1 MAENNLK
8 HKKAKIKKTYKHIIT
23 ALSLLLLIFIIIN
36 IGDRQ
41 QVKIGEISIKEY
53 KSLVGNEEQIMQGQV
68 IVKHV
73 DTQGNSL
80 KEDTILTGNV
90 GEIYTTTREE
100 ISAYKAYGKD
110 PINKIGNFDEKQVT
124 VTYVY
129 TRKTDNVNINNEDN
143 VVTVQILNDQQTTIP
158 EIKMSIV
165 TENENGEKITGGKY
179 IIKDANNLIIRE
191 ATSYAEKLL
200 VGSIQLTEEGTEKYY
215 IVENQ
220 NPEGYEV
227 LEGIIEVEL
236 NKILNSTNKYDIIA
250 NILQPNENVSVT
262 VENDEIVIKIN
273 YEKQQAE
280 EPEIDPQP
288 QPQPQPQPKPEPKPF
303 DLQITNSIIEIE
315 VAKEESKEKYTKK
328 SEQDIIKV
336 DLPKSEIENIEIEA
350 TYKIVIT
357 NIGEL
362 AGYAKEITN
371 VIPQGMELV
380 EYNNWVK
387 EGNMAKNIELEET
400 LLNPG
405 ESAILFMKL
414 RWNPSETNIGVKINK
429 SIISN
434 SISEQDT
441 KDCNSANDEAI
452 ESFVISIRTGY
463 SNYIYVVEIILVV
476 LIIATIIVANL
487 RKKE

>member
-1 MAENNLK
+1 MAEKISKN
-8 HKKAKIKKTYKHIIT
+8 KKAKIKKVYKHIIT

-36 IGDRQ
+36 IGDKQ
-41 QVKIGEISIKEY
+41 KIKIAEISIKEY
-53 KSLVGNEEQIMQGQV
+53 NSLTGNEEQIMQGQV
-68 IVKHV
+68 IVKYV
-73 DTQGNSL
+73 DTEGNSL
-80 KEDTILTGNV
+80 QEDTILTGNV
-90 GEIYTTTREE
+90 GEIYTTTRAE

-110 PINKIGNFDEKQVT
+110 PINKIGNYDEKQVT

-129 TRKTDNVNINNEDN
+129 TRKTDNVNINNADN
-143 VVTVQILNDQQTTIP
+143 VVTVQILNEQQTTIP
-158 EIKMSIV
+158 EIRMSIV
-165 TENENGEKITGGKY
+165 AQNENGEKITGGKY
-179 IIKDANNLIIRE
+179 TVKDGNNLIIRE
-191 ATSYAEKLL
+191 ATSYIEKLL

-215 IVENQ
+215 ITESK

-227 LEGIIEVEL
+227 LEDIIEVEVEL
-236 NKILNSTNKYDIIA
+236 TEAINASNAYDVTA
-250 NILQPNENVSVT
+250 NVLKPNENVVVT
-262 VENDEIVIKIN
+262 VENDEIIITIN
-273 YEKQQAE
+273 YEKQQVK
-280 EPEIDPQP
+280 EPEIY
-288 QPQPQPQPKPEPKPF
+288 PQPQPQPKPEPKLF
-303 DLQITNSIIEIE
+303 DLQITNSIIDIE
-315 VAKEESKEKYTKK
+315 VATAESKEKYTKK

-371 VIPQGMELV
+371 VIPKGMELV
-380 EYNNWVK
+380 EYNSWVK
-387 EGNMAKNIELEET
+387 DGNMAKNTELEET

-414 RWNPSETNIGVKINK
+414 RWTPSETNIGVKLDK

-463 SNYIYVVEIILVV
+463 SNYIYIVEIILVV
-476 LIIATIIVANL
+476 LIIATVIVANL
-487 RKKE
+487 RRKE